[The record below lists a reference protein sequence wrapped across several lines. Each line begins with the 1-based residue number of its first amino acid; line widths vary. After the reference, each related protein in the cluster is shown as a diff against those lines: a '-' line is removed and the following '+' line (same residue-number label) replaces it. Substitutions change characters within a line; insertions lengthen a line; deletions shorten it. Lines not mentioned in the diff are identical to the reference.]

1 LSHAPSVREHTPVS
15 NLLRLS
21 EPVSLALHAAALL
34 ARQPDQRIANA
45 RLAATL
51 QVSEHHL
58 AKVMQR
64 LARAGLVSSTRGPQ
78 GGFQLE
84 RAADRVALIELFE
97 AVDGPVGE
105 AKCLL
110 SQQICDGRD
119 CLVGELVH
127 DVHEHVRR
135 YLAETTLARLAEGFT
150 FVELDSEGGA
160 GSTGP

>member
-1 LSHAPSVREHTPVS
+1 MS

-34 ARQPDQRIANA
+34 ARRPDERIANA

-51 QVSEHHL
+51 RVSEHHL

-64 LARAGLVSSTRGPQ
+64 LARAGIVRSTRGPQ
-78 GGFQLE
+78 GGFQLV
-84 RAADRVALIELFE
+84 RPPDCVALIELFE
-97 AVDGPVGE
+97 AVDGPVGDPT
-105 AKCLL
+105 CLL

-127 DVHEHVRR
+127 NVHEHVRR
-135 YLAETTLARLAEGFT
+135 YLSETTLARLADHFT
-150 FVELDSEGGA
+150 LVDLEK
-160 GSTGP
+160 P